1 MKKTLITLLIMPF
14 FTVFANAADLSDA
27 NFTIGVGGAQY
38 VSGVTVRETQ
48 DGSGGGSST
57 VKGSDK
63 ESGVFADVQG
73 YVFAE
78 VGVDRFALGVSY
90 SVSDMSTPEATNTK
104 NGSKNTVQVDFG
116 DMLTAY
122 ATIDLVGGFYAK
134 AGIVDGDIMTNEV
147 VRTSSQSGGTVPDQ
161 DLEGSVLGIGHKH
174 TLDTGISLRSE
185 IMYGS
190 YDNFSVQDT
199 SGDTYAVSGMESLQ
213 AHVAVAYT
221 F

>member
-134 AGIVDGDIMTNEV
+134 AGLVDGDIVTNEI

>member
-14 FTVFANAADLSDA
+14 FTVFSNAADISDA
-27 NFTIGVGGAQY
+27 NLTIGVGGAQY

-48 DGSGGGSST
+48 DGADYEGSLN
-57 VKGSDK
+57 SDK

-78 VGVDRFALGVSY
+78 VGVDRFAVGVSY

-116 DMLTAY
+116 DILTAY

-161 DLEGSVLGIGHKH
+161 DLEGTVAGIGFKH

-185 IMYGS
+185 VMYGS
-190 YDNFSVQDT
+190 YDNFSVTDT
-199 SGDTYAVSGMESLQ
+199 SGDTYSVSGMESLQ
-213 AHVAVAYT
+213 ANVAVAYT